1 MSISINQAAPI
12 GGAQEILDTSGDA
25 VLITPAQ
32 AALALGISVGTLA
45 VWRCT
50 SRYPLSYVKIGRSV
64 KYRVGDI
71 RKFLNQN
78 TH

>member
-1 MSISINQAAPI
+1 MSISVNQAAST
-12 GGAQEILDTSGDA
+12 GEARQILDTSGDS
-25 VLITPAQ
+25 VLITPSQ
-32 AALALGISVGTLA
+32 AALAMGVSVGTLA

-71 RKFLNQN
+71 RKFLNDN